1 MTTYDVYS
9 RQGADNRF
17 APRSDVNALTN
28 AQVAQGA
35 EIGTLKE
42 QVRAQL
48 LLSNMLPRPAGPNIP
63 ATLVVGFI
71 GDSWC
76 TARAGGEGGAPEEA
90 TLAAVAARRLGV
102 AAAVSGQGS
111 TGWAHVPTPQ
121 GDTGFFSAPARVDAV
136 LDAHPSL
143 LVVVG
148 SVNDNWAIDQPP
160 VPSDPASGPA
170 AIKNSVVALVTRVR
184 DRAPALP
191 IIVVGP
197 QPTSEYRTYA
207 GSSHK
212 NAAAVRAG
220 VEAAGG
226 AGNGVWFTDWLGV
239 AVSPATRWD
248 PATSPNRH
256 WGRGEVICYDGVNY
270 EVTEASWVP
279 SSNPDAADPYLASF
293 LPSAPVSRRTAV
305 LSGRGAV
312 GKTPSSGTRALWLMA
327 DETHVNVAGAQA
339 FGVELAD
346 RVIEGV
352 SALRDWIIAKGP
364 VVVRPATPTPPPPGP
379 NPPAPPA
386 PARPMG
392 ALADVRD
399 ARWGVKWGALSAT
412 ALQGAL
418 SQLPEGA
425 AVRGSAALP
434 VRMSKDEGAD
444 RFVTSTV
451 SSITPKGGGAAVR
464 INQSTVAQL
473 KAVEDVN
480 GVVATLGEAL
490 DILDAAPART
500 PIIVEC
506 MDTSND
512 IIADYW
518 VYDQKMM
525 QYLLGRY
532 GAQAAKR
539 VIVATNGTLN
549 AARQKAKADAAL
561 KALPRLAY
569 KPSGPWTAE
578 DVGALRAVDMIAC
591 RSNDASKPE
600 VLAAIK
606 NHPEKPGLWWA
617 GMTTAAHVDAARAA
631 SKAAGLAIEG
641 WLMEAREAAP
651 GALST
656 ALPVMP

>member
-9 RQGADNRF
+9 KAGADKRF
-17 APRSDVNALTN
+17 ADKAGVEALTS
-28 AQVAQGA
+28 AQIAQGA
-35 EIGTLKE
+35 QIAAVKE

-48 LLSNMLPRPAGPNIP
+48 LLSNMLPRLAGPNTP

-71 GDSWC
+71 GDSWM
-76 TARAGGEGGAPEEA
+76 TPAAGGPGGAPEEA
-90 TLAAVAARRLGV
+90 TMPQIAAKRLGV
-102 AAAVSGQGS
+102 AAAISGQGS
-111 TGWAHVPTPQ
+111 TGWAHVPSPQ
-121 GDTGFFSAPARVDAV
+121 GSTGFFSAPARVDAV

-148 SVNDNWAIDQPP
+148 SVNDNWTIDQPP
-160 VPSDPASGPA
+160 TPADPASGPE
-170 AIKNSVVALVTRVR
+170 AIKASVVSLVTRVR

-191 IIVVGP
+191 IIIIGP

-212 NAAAVRAG
+212 NAKAVLDG

-226 AGNGVWFTDWLGV
+226 PTNGIWFADWLGV
-239 AVSPATRWD
+239 SKTPATRWD
-248 PATSPNRH
+248 PTTSPNRH
-256 WGRGEVICYDGVNY
+256 WSRGEIICYDGVNY
-270 EVTEASWVP
+270 EVVADAWVP

-305 LSGRGAV
+305 LTGKGAV
-312 GKTPSSGTRALWLMA
+312 GKTPATGTRALWLMS

-346 RVIEGV
+346 RIIEGV
-352 SALRDWIIAKGP
+352 QALRDWILAKGP
-364 VVVRPATPTPPPPGP
+364 VVVRPAPVTPPGP
-379 NPPAPPA
+379 NPQ

-399 ARWGVKWGALSAT
+399 ARWGVKWGALSAS

-418 SQLPEGA
+418 SQLPSPT

-464 INQSTVAQL
+464 INQSTIAQL

-500 PIIVEC
+500 PIVVEC

-518 VYDQKMM
+518 VYDRKMM
-525 QYLLGRY
+525 EYLLARY
-532 GAQAAKR
+532 GAAASKR

-549 AARQKAKADAAL
+549 AAREKAKADAAL
-561 KALPRLAY
+561 KVLPRLAY

-578 DVGALRAVDMIAC
+578 DIGGLKAVDMIAC
-591 RSNDASKPE
+591 RSNDTSKPE

-606 NHPEKPGLWWA
+606 NHPERPGLWWQ
-617 GMTTAAHVDAARAA
+617 GMTTAAHVEAAKAA

-641 WLMEAREAAP
+641 WLMEAKEAAP

-656 ALPVMP
+656 ALPIKP

>member
-1 MTTYDVYS
+1 MATYPVYS
-9 RQGADNRF
+9 KAGVDRRF
-17 APRSDVNALTN
+17 APKASVDALTN

-42 QVRAQL
+42 QIRAQL
-48 LLSNMLPRPAGPNIP
+48 LLPNMLPRPAGPGAPTAI
-63 ATLVVGFI
+63 TVGFI

-76 TARAGGEGGAPEEA
+76 TPGAGAGPGSAPEEA
-90 TLAAVAARRLGV
+90 TMVQIAAKRLGV

-111 TGWAHVPTPQ
+111 TGWARTPTPQ
-121 GDTGFFSAPARVDAV
+121 GSTGFFSAPARVDAV

-160 VPSDPASGPA
+160 TPGDPTSGPA
-170 AIKNSVVALVTRVR
+170 AIKASVQALVTRVR

-191 IIVVGP
+191 IVVVGP

-212 NAAAVRAG
+212 NAKAVRDG
-220 VEAAGG
+220 VNASGG
-226 AGNGVWFTDWLGV
+226 ANNGVHFADWLGV
-239 AVSPATRWD
+239 ATTSATRWD
-248 PATSPNRH
+248 PATSPARH
-256 WGRGEVICYDGVNY
+256 WSRSEVICYEGVNY
-270 EVTEASWVP
+270 EVTATSWVP

-305 LSGRGAV
+305 LTGKGAV
-312 GKTPSSGTRALWLMA
+312 GKTPASGTRALWLMS
-327 DETHVNVAGAQA
+327 DETHVNVGGAQA

-346 RVIEGV
+346 RIIEGAQ
-352 SALRDWIIAKGP
+352 ALREWIIAKGP
-364 VVVRPATPTPPPPGP
+364 VIVRPAPPTPTP
-379 NPPAPPA
+379 
-386 PARPMG
+386 ARPTG

-399 ARWGVKWGALSAT
+399 ARWGVKWGALSAS
-412 ALQGAL
+412 ALRGVL

-425 AVRGSAALP
+425 AVRGSVALP

-464 INQSTVAQL
+464 INQSTIAQL

-480 GVVATLGEAL
+480 GTVATLGEAL
-490 DILDAAPART
+490 SLLDAAPART
-500 PIIVEC
+500 PIVVEC
-506 MDTSND
+506 MDTTND

-525 QYLLGRY
+525 EFLLARY

-539 VIVATNGTLN
+539 IIVATNGTLN
-549 AARQKAKADAAL
+549 AARIKAKEDAAL

-578 DVGALRAVDMIAC
+578 DIGRLKAVDMIAC

-606 NHPEKPGLWWA
+606 NHPERPGLWWQ
-617 GMTTAAHVDAARAA
+617 GMTTAGHVESAKAA

-641 WLMEAREAAP
+641 WLMEALEASP

-656 ALPVMP
+656 ALPIRP

>member
-1 MTTYDVYS
+1 MATYPVYS
-9 RQGADNRF
+9 KAGVDRRF
-17 APRSDVNALTN
+17 APKASVDALTN

-42 QVRAQL
+42 QIRAQL
-48 LLSNMLPRPAGPNIP
+48 LLSNMLPRRGGPGTP
-63 ATLVVGFI
+63 SALVVGFI
-71 GDSWC
+71 GDSWA
-76 TARAGGEGGAPEEA
+76 TSGAGGQGGAPEEA
-90 TLAAVAARRLGV
+90 TMPQIAAKRLGV
-102 AAAVSGQGS
+102 AAAISGQGS
-111 TGWAHVPTPQ
+111 TGWARVPDPNP
-121 GDTGFFSAPARVDAV
+121 TGAAPFSAPGRVDAV

-160 VPSDPASGPA
+160 VPSDPNSGPT
-170 AIKNSVVALVTRVR
+170 AIKKSVKALVDRVR

-212 NAAAVRAG
+212 NAKAVLDG
-220 VEAAGG
+220 VTAAGG
-226 AGNGVWFTDWLGV
+226 AGNGVHFADWLGV
-239 AVSPATRWD
+239 SKTPATRWD
-248 PATSPNRH
+248 PASSPNRR
-256 WGRGEVICYDGVNY
+256 WSRGEVICYEGVNY
-270 EVTEASWVP
+270 EVVADAWVP
-279 SSNPDAADPYLASF
+279 SANPDAADPYLASF

-312 GKTPSSGTRALWLMA
+312 GKTPASGTRALWLMA

-346 RVIEGV
+346 RIIEGV
-352 SALRDWIIAKGP
+352 QALREWIIAKGP
-364 VVVRPATPTPPPPGP
+364 VVVRPASPTPPPPTP
-379 NPPAPPA
+379 

-412 ALQGAL
+412 ALRGAL
-418 SQLPEGA
+418 SQLIEGETL
-425 AVRGSAALP
+425 RGSVALP

-464 INQSTVAQL
+464 INQSTIAQL

-490 DILDAAPART
+490 DILDAAPVRS
-500 PIIVEC
+500 PIVVEC
-506 MDTSND
+506 MDTNND

-518 VYDQKMM
+518 VYDQMM
-525 QYLLGRY
+525 MEFLLARY
-532 GAQAAKR
+532 GAAAAKR

-549 AARQKAKADAAL
+549 AARIKAKEDAAL
-561 KALPRLAY
+561 KVLPRMAC

-578 DVGALRAVDMIAC
+578 DIGKLKAVDMIAC

-606 NHPEKPGLWWA
+606 NHPERPGLWWQ
-617 GMTTAAHVDAARAA
+617 GMTTAGHVESAKAA
-631 SKAAGLAIEG
+631 SRAAGLAIEG
-641 WLMEAREAAP
+641 WLMEALEASP

-656 ALPVMP
+656 ALPIRP

>member
-9 RQGADNRF
+9 KRGADNRF
-17 APRSDVNALTN
+17 APKASVDALTS
-28 AQVAQGA
+28 AQIAQGA

-48 LLSNMLPRPAGPNIP
+48 VLANMLPRLGGPGVP
-63 ATLVVGFI
+63 TALVVGFI
-71 GDSWC
+71 GDSWM
-76 TARAGGEGGAPEEA
+76 TPGAGGEGGAPEEA
-90 TLAAVAARRLGV
+90 TMPQIAAKRLGV
-102 AAAVSGQGS
+102 AAAISGQGS
-111 TGWAHVPTPQ
+111 TGWAHVPTPTPA
-121 GDTGFFSAPARVDAV
+121 GVGFFSSPSRIDAV

-160 VPSDPASGPA
+160 VPSDPASGPR
-170 AIKNSVVALVTRVR
+170 AISQSVKALVDRVR

-212 NAAAVRAG
+212 NVHAVFDG
-220 VEAAGG
+220 VTAAGG
-226 AGNGVWFTDWLGV
+226 LTNGIWFSDWLGV
-239 AVSPATRWD
+239 ATSPATRWD
-248 PATSPNRH
+248 PASSPNRH
-256 WGRGEVICYDGVNY
+256 WGRGEIICYDGVNY
-270 EVTEASWVP
+270 EVVADAWVP
-279 SSNPDAADPYLASF
+279 SANPDAADPYLASF

-312 GKTPSSGTRALWLMA
+312 GKTPASGTRALWLMA
-327 DETHVNVAGAQA
+327 DETHVNVGGAQA

-352 SALRDWIIAKGP
+352 ASLREWIISKGP
-364 VVVRPATPTPPPPGP
+364 VVVRPASPTPPPP
-379 NPPAPPA
+379 NPPAPTPT
-386 PARPMG
+386 RPTG

-464 INQSTVAQL
+464 INQSTIAQL

-525 QYLLGRY
+525 QYLLARY
-532 GAQAAKR
+532 GAAAAKR

-561 KALPRLAY
+561 KVLPRLAY

-578 DVGALRAVDMIAC
+578 DVGALKAVDMIAC
-591 RSNDASKPE
+591 RSNDTSKPE

-617 GMTTAAHVDAARAA
+617 GMTTAAHVDAAKTA
-631 SKAAGLAIEG
+631 SRAAGLAIEG
-641 WLMEAREAAP
+641 WLMEAKEAAP

-656 ALPVMP
+656 ALPVKP

>member
-9 RQGADNRF
+9 KRGADNRF
-17 APRSDVNALTN
+17 APKSDVDALT
-28 AQVAQGA
+28 ALTSTRGA
-35 EIGTLKE
+35 EIGELKE

-48 LLSNMLPRPAGPNIP
+48 LLSNMLPRQGGPGVP
-63 ATLVVGFI
+63 TALVVGFI
-71 GDSWC
+71 GDSWA
-76 TARAGGEGGAPEEA
+76 TPGAGGPEGAPEEA
-90 TLAAVAARRLGV
+90 TMPQIAAKRLGV
-102 AAAVSGQGS
+102 GAAVSGQGS
-111 TGWAHVPTPQ
+111 TGWARTPSPQ
-121 GDTGFFSAPARVDAV
+121 GSTGFFSAPERVDAV

-170 AIKNSVVALVTRVR
+170 AIKDSVISLVTRVR

-212 NAAAVRAG
+212 NAHAVFDG
-220 VEAAGG
+220 VTAAGG
-226 AGNGVWFTDWLGV
+226 LTNGIWFSDWLGV
-239 AVSPATRWD
+239 ATSPATRWD
-248 PATSPNRH
+248 PASSPNRH
-256 WGRGEVICYDGVNY
+256 WGRGEVICHEGVNY
-270 EVTEASWVP
+270 EVTADSWVP

-312 GKTPSSGTRALWLMA
+312 GKTPASGTRALWLMN
-327 DETHVNVAGAQA
+327 DETHVNVGGAQA

-346 RVIEGV
+346 RIIEGV
-352 SALRDWIIAKGP
+352 SALRDWVIAKGP
-364 VVVRPATPTPPPPGP
+364 VVVRPATP
-379 NPPAPPA
+379 
-386 PARPMG
+386 PARPTG

-464 INQSTVAQL
+464 INQSTIAQL

-532 GAQAAKR
+532 GARAAER

-561 KALPRLAY
+561 KVLPRLAY

-578 DVGALRAVDMIAC
+578 DIGNLKAVDMIAC

-606 NHPEKPGLWWA
+606 NHPDKPGLWWA

-631 SKAAGLAIEG
+631 SKAAGLSIEG
-641 WLMEAREAAP
+641 WLMEAKEAAP

-656 ALPVMP
+656 ALPVRP

>member
-1 MTTYDVYS
+1 MATYPVYS
-9 RQGADNRF
+9 KAGVDRRF
-17 APRSDVNALTN
+17 APKASVDALTN

-48 LLSNMLPRPAGPNIP
+48 LLSNMLPRQGGPGTP
-63 ATLVVGFI
+63 SALTVGFI
-71 GDSWC
+71 GDSWA
-76 TARAGGEGGAPEEA
+76 TPGAGGAGGAPEGE
-90 TLAAVAARRLGV
+90 TMVSVAAKRLGV

-111 TGWAHVPTPQ
+111 TGWARTPTPQ

-160 VPSDPASGPA
+160 VPSDPASGPK
-170 AIKNSVVALVTRVR
+170 AISQSVKALVDRVR

-207 GSSHK
+207 GSSHR

-226 AGNGVWFTDWLGV
+226 APNGIWFSDWLGV
-239 AVSPATRWD
+239 ATSSATRWD
-248 PATSPNRH
+248 PASSPNRH
-256 WGRGEVICYDGVNY
+256 WGRGEIICHEGVNY
-270 EVTEASWVP
+270 EVVADAWVP
-279 SSNPDAADPYLASF
+279 NANPGAADPYLASF

-305 LSGRGAV
+305 LTGKGAV
-312 GKTPSSGTRALWLMA
+312 GKPAATGTRALWLMA

-346 RVIEGV
+346 RVIEGAQ
-352 SALRDWIIAKGP
+352 ALREWIIGQGP
-364 VVVRPATPTPPPPGP
+364 VVVRPATPAPPPQ
-379 NPPAPPA
+379 PPA

-399 ARWGVKWGALSAT
+399 ARWGVKWGALSAA
-412 ALQGAL
+412 ALRGAL
-418 SQLPEGA
+418 SQLIEGEIL
-425 AVRGSAALP
+425 RGSVALP

-464 INQSTVAQL
+464 INASTIAQL

-500 PIIVEC
+500 PIVVEC
-506 MDTSND
+506 MDTTND
-512 IIADYW
+512 TIADYW

-525 QYLLGRY
+525 EFLLARY
-532 GAQAAKR
+532 GAAASKR
-539 VIVATNGTLN
+539 IIVATNGTLN
-549 AARQKAKADAAL
+549 AARIKAKEDAAL
-561 KALPRLAY
+561 KVLPRLAY

-578 DVGALRAVDMIAC
+578 DIGRLKAVDMIAC

-606 NHPEKPGLWWA
+606 NHPERPGLWWA
-617 GMTTAAHVDAARAA
+617 GMTTAGHVESAKAA

-641 WLMEAREAAP
+641 WLMEALEASP

-656 ALPVMP
+656 ALPIRP

>member
-1 MTTYDVYS
+1 MATYPVYS
-9 RQGADNRF
+9 KAGVDRRF
-17 APRSDVNALTN
+17 APKASVDALTSLTST
-28 AQVAQGA
+28 QGA
-35 EIGTLKE
+35 EIAAVKE
-42 QVRAQL
+42 QIRAQL
-48 LLSNMLPRPAGPNIP
+48 LLSNMLPRQGGPGTPASI
-63 ATLVVGFI
+63 VVGFI

-76 TARAGGEGGAPEEA
+76 TAGAGGQEGAPEEA
-90 TLAAVAARRLGV
+90 TMPQIAAKRLGV
-102 AAAVSGQGS
+102 AAAISGQGS
-111 TGWAHVPTPQ
+111 TGWARTPTPQ
-121 GDTGFFSAPARVDAV
+121 GSTGFFSAPSRIDAV

-160 VPSDPASGPA
+160 TPADPASGPA
-170 AIKNSVVALVTRVR
+170 AIKASVQALVTRVR

-191 IIVVGP
+191 IVIVGP

-212 NAAAVRAG
+212 NAKAVRDG
-220 VEAAGG
+220 VSASGG
-226 AGNGVWFTDWLGV
+226 ADNGVWFTDWLGV
-239 AVSPATRWD
+239 ATTSATRWD
-248 PATSPNRH
+248 PATSPARH
-256 WGRGEVICYDGVNY
+256 WSRSEVICFDGVNY
-270 EVTEASWVP
+270 EVTADAWVP
-279 SSNPDAADPYLASF
+279 SSNPNAADPYLASF

-305 LSGRGAV
+305 LTGKGAV
-312 GKTPSSGTRALWLMA
+312 GKPAATGTRALWLMA

-346 RVIEGV
+346 RIIEGTL
-352 SALRDWIIAKGP
+352 SLRDWIIAKGP
-364 VVVRPATPTPPPPGP
+364 VVVRPASPTPPPPP
-379 NPPAPPA
+379 PPAPT

-399 ARWGVKWGALSAT
+399 ARWGVKWGALSVT
-412 ALQGAL
+412 ALRGAL
-418 SQLPEGA
+418 SRLVEGETL
-425 AVRGSAALP
+425 RGSVALP

-464 INQSTVAQL
+464 INQSTIAQL

-490 DILDAAPART
+490 SLLDAAPART
-500 PIIVEC
+500 PIVVEC
-506 MDTSND
+506 MDTNND

-525 QYLLGRY
+525 EFLLARY

-539 VIVATNGTLN
+539 IIVATNGTLN
-549 AARQKAKADAAL
+549 AARIKAKADAAL
-561 KALPRLAY
+561 RVLPRMAC

-578 DVGALRAVDMIAC
+578 DIGKLKAVDMIAC

-606 NHPEKPGLWWA
+606 NHPERPGLWWQ
-617 GMTTAAHVDAARAA
+617 GMTTAGHVETAKAA
-631 SKAAGLAIEG
+631 SRTAGLAIEG
-641 WLMEAREAAP
+641 WLMEALEASP

-656 ALPVMP
+656 ALPIRP

>member
-1 MTTYDVYS
+1 MATYPVYS
-9 RQGADNRF
+9 KAGVDRRF
-17 APRSDVNALTN
+17 APKASVDALTN

-35 EIGTLKE
+35 EIGALKE

-48 LLSNMLPRPAGPNIP
+48 LLSNMLPRLGGPNTP
-63 ATLVVGFI
+63 TTLVVGFI

-76 TARAGGEGGAPEEA
+76 TAGAGGPGGASEGETMPQI
-90 TLAAVAARRLGV
+90 AAKRLGV
-102 AAAVSGQGS
+102 AAAISGQGS
-111 TGWAHVPTPQ
+111 TGWARVPDPNP
-121 GDTGFFSAPARVDAV
+121 TGAAPFSAPDRVDKV

-160 VPSDPASGPA
+160 TPADPTSGPR
-170 AIKNSVVALVTRVR
+170 AITDSVKALVTRVR

-212 NAAAVRAG
+212 NAKAVRDG

-226 AGNGVWFTDWLGV
+226 PTNGIWFSDWLGV
-239 AVSPATRWD
+239 ATTSATRWD
-248 PATSPNRH
+248 PATSPARH
-256 WGRGEVICYDGVNY
+256 WSRGEVICYDGVNY
-270 EVTEASWVP
+270 EVAASSWVP
-279 SSNPDAADPYLASF
+279 QSNPDAADPYLASF

-305 LSGRGAV
+305 LTGRGAV
-312 GKTPSSGTRALWLMA
+312 GKTPASGTRALWLMA
-327 DETHVNVAGAQA
+327 DETHVNVGGAQA

-346 RVIEGV
+346 RIIEGV

-364 VVVRPATPTPPPPGP
+364 VVVRPASPTPPPPQ
-379 NPPAPPA
+379 PPTPV
-386 PARPMG
+386 RPMG

-399 ARWGVKWGALSAT
+399 ARWGVKWGALSAS
-412 ALQGAL
+412 ALRGAL
-418 SQLPEGA
+418 SQLIEGETL
-425 AVRGSAALP
+425 RGSVALP

-464 INQSTVAQL
+464 INQSTIAQL

-490 DILDAAPART
+490 SLLDAAPART
-500 PIIVEC
+500 PIVVEC
-506 MDTSND
+506 MDTTND

-525 QYLLGRY
+525 EFLLARY
-532 GAQAAKR
+532 GAAASR
-539 VIVATNGTLN
+539 RIIVATNGTLN
-549 AARQKAKADAAL
+549 AAREKAKEDSAL
-561 KALPRLAY
+561 KVLPRLAY

-578 DVGALRAVDMIAC
+578 DIGRLKAVDMIAC

-606 NHPEKPGLWWA
+606 NHPERPGLWWQ
-617 GMTTAAHVDAARAA
+617 GMTTAGHVESAKAA

-641 WLMEAREAAP
+641 WLMEALEASP

-656 ALPVMP
+656 ALPIRP

>member
-1 MTTYDVYS
+1 MTTYDMYS
-9 RQGADNRF
+9 KRGADNRF
-17 APRSDVNALTN
+17 APKADVGALTS
-28 AQVAQGA
+28 AQIAQGA
-35 EIGTLKE
+35 EIGALKE

-48 LLSNMLPRPAGPNIP
+48 VLANMLPRLGGPNTP
-63 ATLVVGFI
+63 STVVVGFI

-76 TARAGGEGGAPEEA
+76 TAGAGGPGGTPEEA
-90 TLAAVAARRLGV
+90 TMPQIAAKRLGV

-111 TGWAHVPTPQ
+111 TGWARTPSPAN
-121 GDTGFFSAPARVDAV
+121 GTGFFSAPARVDAV

-160 VPSDPASGPA
+160 VPSDPASGPR
-170 AIKNSVVALVTRVR
+170 AISQSVKALVERVR
-184 DRAPALP
+184 NRAPALP

-212 NAAAVRAG
+212 NAKAVLDG
-220 VEAAGG
+220 VSASGG
-226 AGNGVWFTDWLGV
+226 ADNGVWFSDWLGV

-248 PATSPNRH
+248 PTTGPNRH
-256 WGRGEVICYDGVNY
+256 WGRGEVICYEGVNY

-279 SSNPDAADPYLASF
+279 SVNPDAADPYLASF

-312 GKTPSSGTRALWLMA
+312 GKTPASGTRALWLMG

-346 RVIEGV
+346 RIIEGV
-352 SALRDWIIAKGP
+352 VALREWIIAKGP
-364 VVVRPATPTPPPPGP
+364 VVVRPA
-379 NPPAPPA
+379 PAPPP

-392 ALADVRD
+392 AMADVRD
-399 ARWGVKWGALSAT
+399 ARWGVKWGALSAI

-418 SQLPEGA
+418 SQLPEGGGA
-425 AVRGSAALP
+425 ALRGSAALP

-464 INQSTVAQL
+464 INQSTVPQL

-518 VYDQKMM
+518 VYDRRMM
-525 QYLLGRY
+525 EFLLARY
-532 GAQAAKR
+532 GANAAKQ

-549 AARQKAKADAAL
+549 AAREKAKADAAL
-561 KALPRLAY
+561 RVLPRLAY

-578 DVGALRAVDMIAC
+578 DISALKAVDMIAC
-591 RSNDASKPE
+591 RSNDTSKPE
-600 VLAAIK
+600 VLAAIR
-606 NHPEKPGLWWA
+606 NHPEGPGLWWA
-617 GMTTAAHVDAARAA
+617 GMTTAAHVEAAKAA
-631 SKAAGLAIEG
+631 SKAAGLVIEG
-641 WLMEAREAAP
+641 WIMEAKEAAP

-656 ALPVMP
+656 ALPVRP

>member
-9 RQGADNRF
+9 KRGADNRF
-17 APRSDVNALTN
+17 APKSDVGALTN

-42 QVRAQL
+42 QIRAQL
-48 LLSNMLPRPAGPNIP
+48 LLSNMLPRLAGPGTP
-63 ATLVVGFI
+63 SALVVGFI
-71 GDSWC
+71 GDSWA
-76 TARAGGEGGAPEEA
+76 TPGAGGPGGASEEA
-90 TLAAVAARRLGV
+90 TMVQIAAKRLGV

-111 TGWAHVPTPQ
+111 TGWARTPSPQ
-121 GDTGFFSAPARVDAV
+121 GSTGFFSAPERVDAV

-160 VPSDPASGPA
+160 VPSDPASGPR
-170 AIKNSVVALVTRVR
+170 AISQSVKALVTRVR

-212 NAAAVRAG
+212 NVHAVKDG
-220 VEAAGG
+220 VDLAGG
-226 AGNGVWFTDWLGV
+226 PANGVWFSDWLGV
-239 AVSPATRWD
+239 ATSPATRWD
-248 PATSPNRH
+248 PASSPNRH

-270 EVTEASWVP
+270 EVTEAWTP

-312 GKTPSSGTRALWLMA
+312 GKPSASGTRALWLMA
-327 DETHVNVAGAQA
+327 DETHVNVGGAQA

-346 RVIEGV
+346 RIIEGAQ
-352 SALRDWIIAKGP
+352 ALREWVISKGP
-364 VVVRPATPTPPPPGP
+364 VVVRPATPPAPPPGP
-379 NPPAPPA
+379 NPQ
-386 PARPMG
+386 PARPTG

-425 AVRGSAALP
+425 ALRGSAALP

-464 INQSTVAQL
+464 INQSTIAQL

-525 QYLLGRY
+525 QYLLARY
-532 GAQAAKR
+532 GAAASKR

-561 KALPRLAY
+561 KVLPRLAY

-578 DVGALRAVDMIAC
+578 DVGALKAVDMIAC
-591 RSNDASKPE
+591 RSNDTSKPE

-606 NHPEKPGLWWA
+606 NHPEGPGLWWA
-617 GMTTAAHVDAARAA
+617 GMTTAAHVEAAKAA

-641 WLMEAREAAP
+641 WLMEAKEAAP

-656 ALPVMP
+656 ALPVRP

>member
-1 MTTYDVYS
+1 MATYPVYS
-9 RQGADNRF
+9 KAGVDRRF
-17 APRSDVNALTN
+17 ADRAALNALT
-28 AQVAQGA
+28 ALTGTQGA
-35 EIGTLKE
+35 EIAAVKE
-42 QVRAQL
+42 QIRAQAV
-48 LLSNMLPRPAGPNIP
+48 LSNMLPRQGGPGVP
-63 ATLVVGFI
+63 TALVVGFI

-76 TARAGGEGGAPEEA
+76 TARAGGQGGAPEEA
-90 TLAAVAARRLGV
+90 TMVSVAAKRLGV

-111 TGWAHVPTPQ
+111 TGWARTPSPQ
-121 GDTGFFSAPARVDAV
+121 GTTGFFSAPARVDAV

-148 SVNDNWAIDQPP
+148 SVNDNWTIDQPP
-160 VPSDPASGPA
+160 VPSDPASGPR
-170 AIKNSVVALVTRVR
+170 AISQSVKALVNRVR

-212 NAAAVRAG
+212 NAKAVRDG
-220 VEAAGG
+220 VNASGG
-226 AGNGVWFTDWLGV
+226 ANNGVWFSDWLGV
-239 AVSPATRWD
+239 ATTSATRWD
-248 PATSPNRH
+248 PATGPARH
-256 WGRGEVICYDGVNY
+256 WSRSEFICYEGVNY
-270 EVTEASWVP
+270 EVTADVWVP
-279 SSNPDAADPYLASF
+279 NANPDAADPYLASF

-305 LSGRGAV
+305 LTGRGAV
-312 GKTPSSGTRALWLMA
+312 GKPSATGTRALWLMA
-327 DETHVNVAGAQA
+327 DETHVNVGGAQA

-346 RVIEGV
+346 RIIEGV
-352 SALRDWIIAKGP
+352 QALREWIIAKGP
-364 VVVRPATPTPPPPGP
+364 VVVRPASPTPPPPP
-379 NPPAPPA
+379 PPAPT

-399 ARWGVKWGALSAT
+399 ARWGVKWGALSAS
-412 ALQGAL
+412 ALRGAL
-418 SQLPEGA
+418 SQLIEGETL
-425 AVRGSAALP
+425 RGSVALP

-464 INQSTVAQL
+464 INQSTIAQL

-490 DILDAAPART
+490 SLLDAAPART
-500 PIIVEC
+500 PIVVEC

-525 QYLLGRY
+525 EFLLARY

-539 VIVATNGTLN
+539 IIVATNGTLN
-549 AARQKAKADAAL
+549 AARIKAKEDAAL
-561 KALPRLAY
+561 KVLPRLAY

-578 DVGALRAVDMIAC
+578 DIGKLKAVDMIAC

-606 NHPEKPGLWWA
+606 NHPEKPGLWWQ
-617 GMTTAAHVDAARAA
+617 GMTTAGHVETAKTA

-641 WLMEAREAAP
+641 WLMEALEASP

-656 ALPVMP
+656 ELPIEP

>member
-1 MTTYDVYS
+1 MATYPVYS
-9 RQGADNRF
+9 KAGVDRRF
-17 APRSDVNALTN
+17 APKASVDALTN

-35 EIGTLKE
+35 EIGALKE

-48 LLSNMLPRPAGPNIP
+48 LLSNMLPRLGGPNTP
-63 ATLVVGFI
+63 TALTVGFI
-71 GDSWC
+71 GDSWA
-76 TARAGGEGGAPEEA
+76 TPGAGGAGGAPEEA
-90 TLAAVAARRLGV
+90 TMVSVAAKRLGV
-102 AAAVSGQGS
+102 GAAISGQGS
-111 TGWAHVPTPQ
+111 TGWARTPTPQ
-121 GDTGFFSAPARVDAV
+121 GDTGFFSAPSRIDAV

-160 VPSDPASGPA
+160 TPADPASGPK
-170 AIKNSVVALVTRVR
+170 AISQSVVSLVTRVR

-212 NAAAVRAG
+212 NAAAVKAG

-226 AGNGVWFTDWLGV
+226 QNNGIWFSDWLGV
-239 AVSPATRWD
+239 ATTSATKWD
-248 PATSPNRH
+248 PATGPARH
-256 WGRGEVICYDGVNY
+256 WSRSEVICYEGVNY
-270 EVTEASWVP
+270 EVVADAWVP
-279 SSNPDAADPYLASF
+279 NANPDAADPYLASF

-312 GKTPSSGTRALWLMA
+312 GKTPASGTRALWLMS
-327 DETHVNVAGAQA
+327 DETHVNVGGAQA

-346 RVIEGV
+346 RIIEGV
-352 SALRDWIIAKGP
+352 QALREWIIAKGP
-364 VVVRPATPTPPPPGP
+364 VVVRPASPTPPPP
-379 NPPAPPA
+379 PPTP

-399 ARWGVKWGALSAT
+399 ARWGVKWGALSAS
-412 ALQGAL
+412 ALRGAL
-418 SQLPEGA
+418 SQLIEGE
-425 AVRGSAALP
+425 VLRGSVALP

-490 DILDAAPART
+490 SLLDAAPART
-500 PIIVEC
+500 PIVVEC
-506 MDTSND
+506 MDTTND

-525 QYLLGRY
+525 EFLLARY

-539 VIVATNGTLN
+539 IIVATNGTLN
-549 AARQKAKADAAL
+549 AARIKAKEDAAL
-561 KALPRLAY
+561 KVLPRLAY

-578 DVGALRAVDMIAC
+578 DIGRLKAVDMIAC
-591 RSNDASKPE
+591 RSNDTSKPE

-606 NHPEKPGLWWA
+606 NHPERPGLWWQ
-617 GMTTAAHVDAARAA
+617 GMTTAGHVETAKAA
-631 SKAAGLAIEG
+631 SKAAGLVIEG
-641 WLMEAREAAP
+641 WLMEALEASP

-656 ALPVMP
+656 ALPIKP

>member
-1 MTTYDVYS
+1 MATYPVYS
-9 RQGADNRF
+9 KAGVDRRF
-17 APRSDVNALTN
+17 APKASVDALTN

-42 QVRAQL
+42 QIRARL
-48 LLSNMLPRPAGPNIP
+48 VLSNMLPRPAGPNTP
-63 ATLVVGFI
+63 STVVVGFI
-71 GDSWC
+71 GDSWA
-76 TARAGGEGGAPEEA
+76 TPGPPAPGGASEGE
-90 TLAAVAARRLGV
+90 TMVSVAAKRLGV
-102 AAAVSGQGS
+102 GAAVSGQGS
-111 TGWAHVPTPQ
+111 TGWARTPSPAN
-121 GDTGFFSAPARVDAV
+121 GTGFFSSPSRIDAV

-160 VPSDPASGPA
+160 APGDPESGPRT
-170 AIKNSVVALVTRVR
+170 IRDSVKALVDRVR

-212 NAAAVRAG
+212 NAAAVKAG
-220 VEAAGG
+220 VEASGG
-226 AGNGVWFTDWLGV
+226 QNNGVWFTDWLGV
-239 AVSPATRWD
+239 ATSSATRWD
-248 PATSPNRH
+248 PATSPARH
-256 WGRGEVICYDGVNY
+256 WSRSEVICHEGVNY
-270 EVTEASWVP
+270 EVVATSWVP
-279 SSNPDAADPYLASF
+279 NANPDAADPYLASF

-305 LSGRGAV
+305 LTGKGAV
-312 GKTPSSGTRALWLMA
+312 GKPSATGTRALWLMA

-346 RVIEGV
+346 RIIEGTQ
-352 SALRDWIIAKGP
+352 ALRDWIISKGP
-364 VVVRPATPTPPPPGP
+364 VVVRPASPTPPPP
-379 NPPAPPA
+379 PPPTP

-399 ARWGVKWGALSAT
+399 ARWGVKWGALSAS
-412 ALQGAL
+412 ALRGAL
-418 SQLPEGA
+418 SQLIEGETL
-425 AVRGSAALP
+425 RGSVALP

-464 INQSTVAQL
+464 INQSTIAQL

-480 GVVATLGEAL
+480 GTVATLGEAL

-500 PIIVEC
+500 PIVVEC

-518 VYDQKMM
+518 VYDRKMM
-525 QYLLGRY
+525 EFLLARY
-532 GAQAAKR
+532 GAAASKR

-549 AARQKAKADAAL
+549 AARVKAKEDAAL
-561 KALPRLAY
+561 KVLPRLAY

-578 DVGALRAVDMIAC
+578 DIGKLKAVDMIAC

-600 VLAAIK
+600 VLAAIR
-606 NHPEKPGLWWA
+606 NHPERPGLWWQ
-617 GMTTAAHVDAARAA
+617 GMTTAGHVETAKAA
-631 SKAAGLAIEG
+631 SKTAGLAIEG
-641 WLMEAREAAP
+641 WLMEALEASP

-656 ALPVMP
+656 ELPIRP

>member
-9 RQGADNRF
+9 KRGADNRF
-17 APRSDVNALTN
+17 APKASVDALTG
-28 AQVAQGA
+28 AQIAQGA

-48 LLSNMLPRPAGPNIP
+48 VLANMLPRLGGPNTP
-63 ATLVVGFI
+63 TALVVGFI
-71 GDSWC
+71 GDSWM
-76 TARAGGEGGAPEEA
+76 TPGAGGQGGAPEEA
-90 TLAAVAARRLGV
+90 TMPQIAAKRLGV

-111 TGWAHVPTPQ
+111 TGWARTPDPAN
-121 GDTGFFSAPARVDAV
+121 GTGFFSAPARVDAV

-160 VPSDPASGPA
+160 TPADPASGPR
-170 AIKNSVVALVTRVR
+170 AISQSVKALVDRVR

-212 NAAAVRAG
+212 NAHAVKDG
-220 VEAAGG
+220 VGLAGG
-226 AGNGVWFTDWLGV
+226 ADNGIHFVDWLGV
-239 AVSPATRWD
+239 ATSPATRWD
-248 PATSPNRH
+248 PASSPNRH
-256 WGRGEVICYDGVNY
+256 WGRGEVICHEGVNY
-270 EVTEASWVP
+270 EVTADSWVP
-279 SSNPDAADPYLASF
+279 SANPDAADPYLASF

-312 GKTPSSGTRALWLMA
+312 GKTPASGTRALWLMS
-327 DETHVNVAGAQA
+327 DETHVNVGGAQA

-364 VVVRPATPTPPPPGP
+364 VVVRPAPAPGP
-379 NPPAPPA
+379 Q

-392 ALADVRD
+392 AMADVRD

-418 SQLPEGA
+418 SQLPEGGGA
-425 AVRGSAALP
+425 ALRGSAALP

-464 INQSTVAQL
+464 INQSTIAQL

-532 GAQAAKR
+532 GAAAPKR

-561 KALPRLAY
+561 KVLPRLAY

-578 DVGALRAVDMIAC
+578 DISALKAVDMIAC
-591 RSNDASKPE
+591 RSNDTSKPE
-600 VLAAIK
+600 VLAAIR
-606 NHPEKPGLWWA
+606 NHPDKPGLWWA

-631 SKAAGLAIEG
+631 SSAAGLAIEG

-656 ALPVMP
+656 ALPVRP

>member
-9 RQGADNRF
+9 KRGADNRF
-17 APRSDVNALTN
+17 APKADVGALTS
-28 AQVAQGA
+28 AQIAQGA
-35 EIGTLKE
+35 EIGELKE

-48 LLSNMLPRPAGPNIP
+48 VLANMLPRQGGPGVP
-63 ATLVVGFI
+63 TALVVGFI
-71 GDSWC
+71 GDSWM
-76 TARAGGEGGAPEEA
+76 TPGAGGPEGAPEEA
-90 TLAAVAARRLGV
+90 TLVAVAARRLGV
-102 AAAVSGQGS
+102 GAAISGQGS

-160 VPSDPASGPA
+160 VPSDPASGPK
-170 AIKNSVVALVTRVR
+170 AIRDSVVSLVTRVR

-212 NAAAVRAG
+212 NVHAVKDG
-220 VEAAGG
+220 VGLAGG
-226 AGNGVWFTDWLGV
+226 ADNGVYFVDWLGV

-256 WGRGEVICYDGVNY
+256 WGRGEVICFDGVNY
-270 EVTEASWVP
+270 EVVEASWVP

-312 GKTPSSGTRALWLMA
+312 GKTPASGTRALWLMN

-346 RVIEGV
+346 RIIEGV
-352 SALRDWIIAKGP
+352 SALRDWIISKGP
-364 VVVRPATPTPPPPGP
+364 SIIRPASPAP
-379 NPPAPPA
+379 NPPA

-392 ALADVRD
+392 AMADVRD

-418 SQLPEGA
+418 SQLPEGGGA
-425 AVRGSAALP
+425 ALRGSAALP

-464 INQSTVAQL
+464 INQSTIAQL

-480 GVVATLGEAL
+480 GTVATLGEAL
-490 DILDAAPART
+490 SLLDAAPART

-518 VYDQKMM
+518 VYDRKMM
-525 QYLLGRY
+525 EYLLARY
-532 GAQAAKR
+532 GADAPKR
-539 VIVATNGTLN
+539 IIVATNGTLN

-561 KALPRLAY
+561 KVLPRLAY

-578 DVGALRAVDMIAC
+578 DVGALKAVDMIAC
-591 RSNDASKPE
+591 RSNDTSKPE

-641 WLMEAREAAP
+641 WIMEAKEAAP

-656 ALPVMP
+656 ALPVKP

>member
-1 MTTYDVYS
+1 MATYPVYS
-9 RQGADNRF
+9 KAGVDRRF
-17 APRSDVNALTN
+17 APRASVDALTN

-48 LLSNMLPRPAGPNIP
+48 VLSNMLPRLGGPNTP
-63 ATLVVGFI
+63 STVVVGFI

-76 TARAGGEGGAPEEA
+76 TAGAGGQGGAPEEA
-90 TLAAVAARRLGV
+90 TMPQIAAKRLGV
-102 AAAVSGQGS
+102 GAAVSGQGS
-111 TGWAHVPTPQ
+111 TGWARTPTPQ

-160 VPSDPASGPA
+160 TPGDPASGPA
-170 AIKNSVVALVTRVR
+170 AISQSVKALVDRVR
-184 DRAPALP
+184 GRAPALP
-191 IIVVGP
+191 IVIVGP

-212 NAAAVRAG
+212 NAAAVKAG

-226 AGNGVWFTDWLGV
+226 QNNGVWFTDWLGV
-239 AVSPATRWD
+239 ASASATRWD
-248 PATSPNRH
+248 PATSPARH
-256 WGRGEVICYDGVNY
+256 WSRSEVICFDGVNY
-270 EVTEASWVP
+270 EVVADAWVP

-305 LSGRGAV
+305 LTGKGAV
-312 GKTPSSGTRALWLMA
+312 GKTPATGTRALWLMS
-327 DETHVNVAGAQA
+327 DETHVNVGGAQA

-346 RVIEGV
+346 RIIEGTQ
-352 SALRDWIIAKGP
+352 ALRDWIISKGP
-364 VVVRPATPTPPPPGP
+364 VVVRPASPTPPPP
-379 NPPAPPA
+379 PPPTP

-399 ARWGVKWGALSAT
+399 ARWGVKWGALSAS
-412 ALQGAL
+412 ALRGAL
-418 SQLPEGA
+418 SQLIEGETL
-425 AVRGSAALP
+425 RGSVALP

-464 INQSTVAQL
+464 INQSTIAQL

-500 PIIVEC
+500 PIVVEC
-506 MDTSND
+506 MDTTND

-518 VYDQKMM
+518 VYDRKMM
-525 QYLLGRY
+525 EFLLARY
-532 GAQAAKR
+532 GAAASKR
-539 VIVATNGTLN
+539 IIVATNGTLN
-549 AARQKAKADAAL
+549 AARVKAKEDAAL
-561 KALPRLAY
+561 KVLPRLAY

-578 DVGALRAVDMIAC
+578 DIGKLKAVDMIAC

-606 NHPEKPGLWWA
+606 NHPERPGLWWQ
-617 GMTTAAHVDAARAA
+617 GMTTAGHVETAKAA

-641 WLMEAREAAP
+641 WLMEALEASP

-656 ALPVMP
+656 ELPIRP

>member
-9 RQGADNRF
+9 RQGADKRF
-17 APRSDVNALTN
+17 APRSDVSALTS
-28 AQVAQGA
+28 AQIAQGA
-35 EIGTLKE
+35 EIAAVKE

-48 LLSNMLPRPAGPNIP
+48 VLSNMLPRLAGPNTP
-63 ATLVVGFI
+63 RALVVGFI

-76 TARAGGEGGAPEEA
+76 TARAGGPEGAPEEA
-90 TLAAVAARRLGV
+90 TLVAVAARRLGV
-102 AAAVSGQGS
+102 GAAVSGQGS

-121 GDTGFFSAPARVDAV
+121 GSTGFFSAPERVDAV

-160 VPSDPASGPA
+160 TPADPASGPR
-170 AIKNSVVALVTRVR
+170 AISQSVKALVDRVR

-212 NAAAVRAG
+212 NVHAVKDG
-220 VEAAGG
+220 VDLAGG
-226 AGNGVWFTDWLGV
+226 PANGVWFSDWLGV
-239 AVSPATRWD
+239 ATSPATRWD
-248 PATSPNRH
+248 PASSPNRH

-270 EVTEASWVP
+270 EVTEAWVP

-312 GKTPSSGTRALWLMA
+312 GKTPASGTRALWLMN
-327 DETHVNVAGAQA
+327 DETHVNVGGAQA

-352 SALRDWIIAKGP
+352 QALREWIIGQGP
-364 VVVRPATPTPPPPGP
+364 VVVRPASPTPPQ
-379 NPPAPPA
+379 
-386 PARPMG
+386 PARPTG

-464 INQSTVAQL
+464 INASTIAQL

-480 GVVATLGEAL
+480 GTVATLGEAL
-490 DILDAAPART
+490 SLLDAAPART

-525 QYLLGRY
+525 QYLLARY
-532 GAQAAKR
+532 GAAASKR
-539 VIVATNGTLN
+539 IIVATNGTLN

-561 KALPRLAY
+561 RVLPRLAY

-578 DVGALRAVDMIAC
+578 DVGALKAVDMIAC
-591 RSNDASKPE
+591 RSNDTSKPE

-617 GMTTAAHVDAARAA
+617 GMTTAAHVDAAKAA

-641 WLMEAREAAP
+641 WIMEAKEAAP

-656 ALPVMP
+656 ALPVRP

>member
-9 RQGADNRF
+9 RQGADKRF
-17 APRSDVNALTN
+17 APKSDVGALTS
-28 AQVAQGA
+28 AQIAQGA

-48 LLSNMLPRPAGPNIP
+48 LLSNMLPRQGGPGAP
-63 ATLVVGFI
+63 TALVVGFI
-71 GDSWC
+71 GDSWM
-76 TARAGGEGGAPEEA
+76 TPGAGGRGGAPEEA
-90 TLAAVAARRLGV
+90 TMVQIAAKRLGV
-102 AAAVSGQGS
+102 GAAVSGQGS
-111 TGWAHVPTPQ
+111 TGWARTPSPQ
-121 GDTGFFSAPARVDAV
+121 GGTGFFSAPERVDAV

-148 SVNDNWAIDQPP
+148 SVNDDWAIDQPP
-160 VPSDPASGPA
+160 VPSDPASGPR
-170 AIKNSVVALVTRVR
+170 AITDSVKALVDRVR

-226 AGNGVWFTDWLGV
+226 AANGVHFTDWLGV
-239 AVSPATRWD
+239 ATSPATRWD
-248 PATSPNRH
+248 PASSPNRH
-256 WGRGEVICYDGVNY
+256 WGRGEIICHEGVNY
-270 EVTEASWVP
+270 EVTADSWVP

-312 GKTPSSGTRALWLMA
+312 GKTPASGTRALWLMA

-346 RVIEGV
+346 RIIEGV
-352 SALRDWIIAKGP
+352 QALREWILAKGP
-364 VVVRPATPTPPPPGP
+364 VVVRPATPPPPGP
-379 NPPAPPA
+379 NPPA

-425 AVRGSAALP
+425 AVRGSVALP

-464 INQSTVAQL
+464 INQSTIAQL

-490 DILDAAPART
+490 DILDAAPPRS

-525 QYLLGRY
+525 QYLLARY
-532 GAQAAKR
+532 GARAAKR
-539 VIVATNGTLN
+539 IIVATNGTLN

-561 KALPRLAY
+561 KVLPRLAY

-578 DVGALRAVDMIAC
+578 DVGALKAVDMIAC
-591 RSNDASKPE
+591 RSNDTSKPE

-606 NHPEKPGLWWA
+606 NHPERPGLWWA

-641 WLMEAREAAP
+641 WLMEAKEAAP

-656 ALPVMP
+656 ALPVKP

>member
-9 RQGADNRF
+9 KKGADNRF
-17 APRSDVNALTN
+17 APKADVGALTN

-48 LLSNMLPRPAGPNIP
+48 LLSNMLPRQGGPGVP
-63 ATLVVGFI
+63 TTLVVGFI
-71 GDSWC
+71 GDSWM
-76 TARAGGEGGAPEEA
+76 TPGAGGQGGAPEEA
-90 TLAAVAARRLGV
+90 TMVSVAAKRLGV
-102 AAAVSGQGS
+102 GAAVSGQGS
-111 TGWAHVPTPQ
+111 TGWAHVPSPQ
-121 GDTGFFSAPARVDAV
+121 GDTGFFSAPERVDAV

-160 VPSDPASGPA
+160 TPADPASGPR
-170 AIKNSVVALVTRVR
+170 AISQSVKALVDRVR

-207 GSSHK
+207 GSGHK
-212 NAAAVRAG
+212 SAAAVKAG

-226 AGNGVWFTDWLGV
+226 LTNGIWFSDWLGV
-239 AVSPATRWD
+239 ATSPATRWD
-248 PATSPNRH
+248 PASSPNRH
-256 WGRGEVICYDGVNY
+256 WSQGEVICYDGVNY
-270 EVTEASWVP
+270 EVVADAWVP
-279 SSNPDAADPYLASF
+279 SANPDAADPYLASF

-312 GKTPSSGTRALWLMA
+312 GKTPASGTRALWLMN
-327 DETHVNVAGAQA
+327 DETHVNVGGAQA

-346 RVIEGV
+346 RIIEGV
-352 SALRDWIIAKGP
+352 LSLREWIIAKGP
-364 VVVRPATPTPPPPGP
+364 VVVRPAAPPPPPGP
-379 NPPAPPA
+379 NP
-386 PARPMG
+386 RPTG
-392 ALADVRD
+392 AMADVRD
-399 ARWGVKWGALSAT
+399 ARWGVKWGELSAT

-464 INQSTVAQL
+464 INQSTIAQL

-525 QYLLGRY
+525 QYLLARY
-532 GAQAAKR
+532 GAAAPKR

-561 KALPRLAY
+561 KVLPRLAY

-578 DVGALRAVDMIAC
+578 DVGALKAVDMIAC
-591 RSNDASKPE
+591 RSNDTSKPE

-617 GMTTAAHVDAARAA
+617 GMTTAAHVDAAKTA

-656 ALPVMP
+656 ALPVRP

>member
-9 RQGADNRF
+9 KRGADNRF
-17 APRSDVNALTN
+17 APKASVDSLTN

-35 EIGTLKE
+35 EIGALKE
-42 QVRAQL
+42 QVRAQAVL
-48 LLSNMLPRPAGPNIP
+48 ANMLPRLGGPSTP
-63 ATLVVGFI
+63 STVVVGFI
-71 GDSWC
+71 GDSWS
-76 TARAGGEGGAPEEA
+76 TPGAGGQGGAPEEA
-90 TLAAVAARRLGV
+90 TMPQIAAKRLGV

-111 TGWAHVPTPQ
+111 TGWARTPTPQ

-170 AIKNSVVALVTRVR
+170 AISQSVKALVDRVR
-184 DRAPALP
+184 TRAPALP

-226 AGNGVWFTDWLGV
+226 PANGIHFVDWLGV

-248 PATSPNRH
+248 PTAGPNRH
-256 WGRGEVICYDGVNY
+256 WGRGEIICYDGVNY
-270 EVTEASWVP
+270 EVTADSWVP
-279 SSNPDAADPYLASF
+279 SVNPDAADPYLASF

-305 LSGRGAV
+305 LTGRGAV
-312 GKTPSSGTRALWLMA
+312 GKTPSSGTRALWLMG

-352 SALRDWIIAKGP
+352 QALREWIISKGP
-364 VVVRPATPTPPPPGP
+364 VVVRPASPPPTP
-379 NPPAPPA
+379 

-392 ALADVRD
+392 AMADVRD

-418 SQLPEGA
+418 SQLPEGGG
-425 AVRGSAALP
+425 AVLRGSAALP

-464 INQSTVAQL
+464 INQSTIAQL

-480 GVVATLGEAL
+480 GTVATLGEAL

-500 PIIVEC
+500 PVVVEC

-518 VYDQKMM
+518 VYDRKMM
-525 QYLLGRY
+525 EFLLARY
-532 GAQAAKR
+532 GANAPKR
-539 VIVATNGTLN
+539 VVVATNGTLN

-561 KALPRLAY
+561 RVLPRLAY

-578 DVGALRAVDMIAC
+578 DINALKAVDMIAC
-591 RSNDASKPE
+591 RSNDTSKPE
-600 VLAAIK
+600 VLAAIR
-606 NHPEKPGLWWA
+606 NHPEGPGLWWA

-641 WLMEAREAAP
+641 WIMEAKEAAP

-656 ALPVMP
+656 ALPVRP

>member
-9 RQGADNRF
+9 KRGADNRF
-17 APRSDVNALTN
+17 APKASVDALTN

-48 LLSNMLPRPAGPNIP
+48 LLSNMLPRQGGPGVP
-63 ATLVVGFI
+63 TALTVGFI
-71 GDSWC
+71 GDSWM
-76 TARAGGEGGAPEEA
+76 TPGAGGEGGAPEEA
-90 TLAAVAARRLGV
+90 TMPQIAAKRLGV

-111 TGWAHVPTPQ
+111 TGWARTPSPQ

-160 VPSDPASGPA
+160 TPADPASGPA
-170 AIKNSVVALVTRVR
+170 AISQSVKALVDRVR

-212 NAAAVRAG
+212 SAAAVKAG

-226 AGNGVWFTDWLGV
+226 LTNGIWFSDWLGV
-239 AVSPATRWD
+239 ATSPATRWD
-248 PATSPNRH
+248 PASSPSRH
-256 WGRGEVICYDGVNY
+256 WSRSEVICYEGVNY
-270 EVTEASWVP
+270 EVVADAWVP
-279 SSNPDAADPYLASF
+279 NANPDAADPYLASF

-327 DETHVNVAGAQA
+327 DETHVNVGGAQA

-346 RVIEGV
+346 RIIEGV

-364 VVVRPATPTPPPPGP
+364 VVVRPATPPAPPPPGP
-379 NPPAPPA
+379 NPPAPG
-386 PARPMG
+386 RPVG

-399 ARWGVKWGALSAT
+399 ARWGVKWGALSAA
-412 ALQGAL
+412 ALRGAL

-464 INQSTVAQL
+464 INQSTIAQL

-518 VYDQKMM
+518 VYDRKMM
-525 QYLLGRY
+525 EYLLGRY
-532 GAQAAKR
+532 GARAAER

-561 KALPRLAY
+561 RVLPRLAY

-578 DVGALRAVDMIAC
+578 DVGALKAVDMIAC
-591 RSNDASKPE
+591 RSNDTSKPE

-606 NHPEKPGLWWA
+606 NHPEGPGLWWA
-617 GMTTAAHVDAARAA
+617 GMTTAAHVEAARAA

-641 WLMEAREAAP
+641 WIMEAKEAAP

-656 ALPVMP
+656 ALPVRP

>member
-9 RQGADNRF
+9 KTGADNRF
-17 APRSDVNALTN
+17 ADKAALNALTG
-28 AQVAQGA
+28 AQIAQGA
-35 EIGTLKE
+35 EIGALKE

-48 LLSNMLPRPAGPNIP
+48 LLSNMLPRQGGPGVP
-63 ATLVVGFI
+63 TALVVGFI
-71 GDSWC
+71 GDSWM
-76 TARAGGEGGAPEEA
+76 TPGAGGEGGAPEEA
-90 TLAAVAARRLGV
+90 TMVQIAAKRLGV
-102 AAAVSGQGS
+102 GAAVSGQGS
-111 TGWAHVPTPQ
+111 TGWAHVPTPAPA
-121 GDTGFFSAPARVDAV
+121 GVGFFSSPSRIDAV

-160 VPSDPASGPA
+160 VPSDPASGPR
-170 AIKNSVVALVTRVR
+170 AISQSVKALVDRVR

-191 IIVVGP
+191 IIIVGP

-212 NAAAVRAG
+212 NVHAVFDS
-220 VEAAGG
+220 VDLAGG
-226 AGNGVWFTDWLGV
+226 LTNGIWFSDWLGV
-239 AVSPATRWD
+239 ATSPATRWD
-248 PATSPNRH
+248 PASSPNRH
-256 WGRGEVICYDGVNY
+256 WGRGEVICHEGVNY
-270 EVTEASWVP
+270 EVTADSWVP

-312 GKTPSSGTRALWLMA
+312 GKTPASGTRALWLMG

-352 SALRDWIIAKGP
+352 QALREWIISKGP
-364 VVVRPATPTPPPPGP
+364 VVVRPAPAPGP
-379 NPPAPPA
+379 NPQPAG
-386 PARPMG
+386 RPCG
-392 ALADVRD
+392 AMADVRD

-500 PIIVEC
+500 PVIVEC

-518 VYDQKMM
+518 VYDRKMM
-525 QYLLGRY
+525 EFLLARY
-532 GAQAAKR
+532 GAAASKR

-549 AARQKAKADAAL
+549 AARAKAKADATL
-561 KALPRLAY
+561 KVLPRLAY

-578 DVGALRAVDMIAC
+578 DVGALKAVDMIAC
-591 RSNDASKPE
+591 RSNDTSKPE

-606 NHPEKPGLWWA
+606 SHPEKPGLWWA
-617 GMTTAAHVDAARAA
+617 GMTTAAHVEAARAA

-641 WLMEAREAAP
+641 WIMEAKEAAP

-656 ALPVMP
+656 ALPVKP

>member
-1 MTTYDVYS
+1 MATYPVYS
-9 RQGADNRF
+9 KAGVDRRF
-17 APRSDVNALTN
+17 APKASVDALTN

-42 QVRAQL
+42 QIRAQL
-48 LLSNMLPRPAGPNIP
+48 LLSNMLPRQGGPGVP
-63 ATLVVGFI
+63 TTLVVGFI
-71 GDSWC
+71 GDSWA
-76 TARAGGEGGAPEEA
+76 TPGAGGPEGA
-90 TLAAVAARRLGV
+90 TMPQIAAKRLGV
-102 AAAVSGQGS
+102 AAAISGQGS
-111 TGWAHVPTPQ
+111 TGWARTPTPQ
-121 GDTGFFSAPARVDAV
+121 GSTGFFSAPGRVDAV

-160 VPSDPASGPA
+160 TPADPASGPK
-170 AIKNSVVALVTRVR
+170 AITDSVKALVDRVR

-212 NAAAVRAG
+212 NAKAVRAG

-226 AGNGVWFTDWLGV
+226 APNGIWFSDWLGV
-239 AVSPATRWD
+239 ATSPATRWD
-248 PATSPNRH
+248 PASSPNRH

-270 EVTEASWVP
+270 EVVASSWVP
-279 SSNPDAADPYLASF
+279 QSNPDAADPYLASF

-305 LSGRGAV
+305 LTGKGAV
-312 GKTPSSGTRALWLMA
+312 GKPAASGTRALWLMA
-327 DETHVNVAGAQA
+327 DETHVNVAGALA

-346 RVIEGV
+346 RIIEGV
-352 SALRDWIIAKGP
+352 SALRDWIISKGP
-364 VVVRPATPTPPPPGP
+364 VVVRPATP
-379 NPPAPPA
+379 PPAPPPPQ

-464 INQSTVAQL
+464 INQSTVPQL

-490 DILDAAPART
+490 DILDAAPPRS
-500 PIIVEC
+500 PIVVEC
-506 MDTSND
+506 MDTNND

-525 QYLLGRY
+525 EFLLARY
-532 GAQAAKR
+532 GAAASKR

-561 KALPRLAY
+561 KVLPRLAY
-569 KPSGPWTAE
+569 KPPGPWTAE
-578 DVGALRAVDMIAC
+578 DIGKLKAVDMIAC

-606 NHPEKPGLWWA
+606 NHPERPGLWWQ
-617 GMTTAAHVDAARAA
+617 GMTTAGHVESAKAA

-641 WLMEAREAAP
+641 WLMEALEASP

-656 ALPVMP
+656 ALPIMP

>member
-1 MTTYDVYS
+1 MATYPVYS
-9 RQGADNRF
+9 KAGVDRRF
-17 APRSDVNALTN
+17 APRASVDALTN

-42 QVRAQL
+42 QVRAQAV
-48 LLSNMLPRPAGPNIP
+48 LSNMLPRQGGPGTPA
-63 ATLVVGFI
+63 ALVVGFI
-71 GDSWC
+71 GDSWA
-76 TARAGGEGGAPEEA
+76 TPGAGGAEGAPEGE
-90 TLAAVAARRLGV
+90 TMVAVAAKRLGV
-102 AAAVSGQGS
+102 GAAVSGQGS
-111 TGWAHVPTPQ
+111 TGWARTPTPQ
-121 GDTGFFSAPARVDAV
+121 GDTGFFSAPSRIDAV

-160 VPSDPASGPA
+160 TPGDPESGPR
-170 AIKNSVVALVTRVR
+170 AIRESVKALVDRVR
-184 DRAPALP
+184 NRAPACP

-212 NAAAVRAG
+212 NAAAVKAG
-220 VEAAGG
+220 VEASGG
-226 AGNGVWFTDWLGV
+226 RNNGVWFSDWLGV
-239 AVSPATRWD
+239 ASASATRWD
-248 PATSPNRH
+248 PATGPARH
-256 WGRGEVICYDGVNY
+256 WSRSEVICYEGVNY
-270 EVTEASWVP
+270 EVVADAWVP

-312 GKTPSSGTRALWLMA
+312 GKTPASGTRALWLMA
-327 DETHVNVAGAQA
+327 DETHVNVGGAQA

-352 SALRDWIIAKGP
+352 VALREWIISKGP
-364 VVVRPATPTPPPPGP
+364 VVVRPASPTP
-379 NPPAPPA
+379 

-399 ARWGVKWGALSAT
+399 ARWGVKWGALSAS
-412 ALQGAL
+412 ALRGAL
-418 SQLPEGA
+418 SQLIEGE
-425 AVRGSAALP
+425 VLRGSVALP
-434 VRMSKDEGAD
+434 ARMSKDEGAD

-464 INQSTVAQL
+464 INQSTIAQL

-500 PIIVEC
+500 PIVVEC
-506 MDTSND
+506 MDTTND

-518 VYDQKMM
+518 VYDRKMM
-525 QYLLGRY
+525 EFLLARY
-532 GAQAAKR
+532 GAAASKR
-539 VIVATNGTLN
+539 IIVATNGTLN
-549 AARQKAKADAAL
+549 AAREKAKEDAAL
-561 KALPRLAY
+561 KVLPRLAY

-578 DVGALRAVDMIAC
+578 DIGKLKAVDMIAC
-591 RSNDASKPE
+591 RSNDTSKPE

-617 GMTTAAHVDAARAA
+617 GMTTAGHVETAKAA

-641 WLMEAREAAP
+641 WLMEALEASP

-656 ALPVMP
+656 ELPIRP

>member
-9 RQGADNRF
+9 RQGADKRF
-17 APRSDVNALTN
+17 APRSDVSALTS
-28 AQVAQGA
+28 AQIAQGA
-35 EIGTLKE
+35 EIAAVKE

-48 LLSNMLPRPAGPNIP
+48 VLSNMLPRLAGPNTP
-63 ATLVVGFI
+63 SALVVGFI

-76 TARAGGEGGAPEEA
+76 TARAGGPEGAPEEA
-90 TLAAVAARRLGV
+90 TMPQIAAKRLGV
-102 AAAVSGQGS
+102 AAAISGQGS
-111 TGWAHVPTPQ
+111 TGWAHVPTPTPA
-121 GDTGFFSAPARVDAV
+121 GVGFFSAPERVDAV

-160 VPSDPASGPA
+160 TPADPASGPA
-170 AIKNSVVALVTRVR
+170 AIKASVTSLVTRVR

-212 NAAAVRAG
+212 NVHAVKDG
-220 VEAAGG
+220 VDLAGG
-226 AGNGVWFTDWLGV
+226 PANGVWFSDWLGV
-239 AVSPATRWD
+239 ATTSATRWD
-248 PATSPNRH
+248 PATSPARH
-256 WGRGEVICYDGVNY
+256 WSRGEVICYDGVNY
-270 EVTEASWVP
+270 EVVADAWVP
-279 SSNPDAADPYLASF
+279 SVNPDAADPYLASF

-312 GKTPSSGTRALWLMA
+312 GKTPASGTRALWLMA
-327 DETHVNVAGAQA
+327 DETHVNVGGAQA

-352 SALRDWIIAKGP
+352 QALREWIIAKGP
-364 VVVRPATPTPPPPGP
+364 VVVRPASPTPPPPGP
-379 NPPAPPA
+379 NPQ

-399 ARWGVKWGALSAT
+399 ARWGVKWGALSAS
-412 ALQGAL
+412 ALRGAL
-418 SQLPEGA
+418 SQLPEGQ
-425 AVRGSAALP
+425 AVRGSTALP

-464 INQSTVAQL
+464 INASTIAQL

-480 GVVATLGEAL
+480 GTVATLGEAL
-490 DILDAAPART
+490 DILEAAPART

-525 QYLLGRY
+525 EFLLARY

-539 VIVATNGTLN
+539 IIVATNGTLN

-561 KALPRLAY
+561 KVLPRLAY

-578 DVGALRAVDMIAC
+578 DVGALKAVDMIAC
-591 RSNDASKPE
+591 RSNDTSKPE

-606 NHPEKPGLWWA
+606 NHPEGPGLWWA
-617 GMTTAAHVDAARAA
+617 GMTTAAHVEAAKAA

-641 WLMEAREAAP
+641 WLMEAKEAAP

-656 ALPVMP
+656 ALPVRP

>member
-1 MTTYDVYS
+1 MATYPVYS
-9 RQGADNRF
+9 KAGVDRRF
-17 APRSDVNALTN
+17 APRASVDALTS
-28 AQVAQGA
+28 AQIAQGA
-35 EIGTLKE
+35 EIAAVKE
-42 QVRAQL
+42 QIRAQL
-48 LLSNMLPRPAGPNIP
+48 VLSNMLPRQGGPGTPASI
-63 ATLVVGFI
+63 VVGFI
-71 GDSWC
+71 GDSWA
-76 TARAGGEGGAPEEA
+76 TPGAGGPGGASEGETMPQI
-90 TLAAVAARRLGV
+90 AAKRLGV

-111 TGWAHVPTPQ
+111 TGWARVPDPNPTAA
-121 GDTGFFSAPARVDAV
+121 GVFSSPSRIDAV

-160 VPSDPASGPA
+160 VPSDPASGPT
-170 AIKNSVVALVTRVR
+170 AIRASVVSLVTRVR

-191 IIVVGP
+191 IVVVGP

-220 VEAAGG
+220 TIAAGG
-226 AGNGVWFTDWLGV
+226 QNNGVWFSDWLGV
-239 AVSPATRWD
+239 ATSSATRWD
-248 PATSPNRH
+248 PATSPARH
-256 WGRGEVICYDGVNY
+256 WSRGEVICYEGVNY
-270 EVTEASWVP
+270 EVTADAWAP

-293 LPSAPVSRRTAV
+293 LPTALVSRRTAV
-305 LSGRGAV
+305 LTGKGAV
-312 GKTPSSGTRALWLMA
+312 GKTPASGTRALWLMS
-327 DETHVNVAGAQA
+327 DETHVNVGGAQA

-346 RVIEGV
+346 RIIEGV
-352 SALRDWIIAKGP
+352 QALRDWIIAKGP
-364 VVVRPATPTPPPPGP
+364 VVVRPAS
-379 NPPAPPA
+379 

-399 ARWGVKWGALSAT
+399 ARWGVKWGALSAS
-412 ALQGAL
+412 ALRGAL
-418 SQLPEGA
+418 SQLIEGETL
-425 AVRGSAALP
+425 RGSVALP

-464 INQSTVAQL
+464 INQSTIAQL

-490 DILDAAPART
+490 SLLDAAPPRT
-500 PIIVEC
+500 PIVVEC
-506 MDTSND
+506 MDTTND

-525 QYLLGRY
+525 EFLLARY

-539 VIVATNGTLN
+539 IIIATNGTLN
-549 AARQKAKADAAL
+549 AAREKAKADAAL
-561 KALPRLAY
+561 KVLPRLAY

-578 DVGALRAVDMIAC
+578 DIGKLKAVDMIAC

-606 NHPEKPGLWWA
+606 NHPEKPGLWWQ
-617 GMTTAAHVDAARAA
+617 GMTTAGHVETAKAA
-631 SKAAGLAIEG
+631 SRAAGLAIEG
-641 WLMEAREAAP
+641 WLMEALEASP

-656 ALPVMP
+656 ELPIKP

>member
-1 MTTYDVYS
+1 MATYPVYS
-9 RQGADNRF
+9 KAGVDRRF
-17 APRSDVNALTN
+17 APKASVDALT
-28 AQVAQGA
+28 APTSTQGA
-35 EIGTLKE
+35 EIAAVKE

-48 LLSNMLPRPAGPNIP
+48 LLSNMLPRLAGPGAPTAI
-63 ATLVVGFI
+63 TVGFI
-71 GDSWC
+71 GDSWA
-76 TARAGGEGGAPEEA
+76 TPGAGGAGGAPEGE
-90 TLAAVAARRLGV
+90 TMPQIAAKRLGV
-102 AAAVSGQGS
+102 AAAISGQGS
-111 TGWAHVPTPQ
+111 TGWARVPDPNP
-121 GDTGFFSAPARVDAV
+121 TGAAPFSAPPRIDAV

-160 VPSDPASGPA
+160 VPSDPNSGPA
-170 AIKNSVVALVTRVR
+170 AITASVKALVDRVR

-212 NAAAVRAG
+212 NAKAVREG
-220 VEAAGG
+220 VNASGG
-226 AGNGVWFTDWLGV
+226 ANNGVWFTDWLGV
-239 AVSPATRWD
+239 ATTSATRWD
-248 PATSPNRH
+248 PATSPARH
-256 WGRGEVICYDGVNY
+256 WSRGEIICHDGVNY
-270 EVTEASWVP
+270 EVTATSWVP
-279 SSNPDAADPYLASF
+279 QSNPDAADPYLASF

-305 LSGRGAV
+305 LTGKGAV
-312 GKTPSSGTRALWLMA
+312 GKPSATGTRALWLMA

-346 RVIEGV
+346 RIIEGV
-352 SALRDWIIAKGP
+352 QALREWIIAEGP
-364 VVVRPATPTPPPPGP
+364 VVVRPASPTPPPP
-379 NPPAPPA
+379 PPPTPP

-412 ALQGAL
+412 ALRGAL
-418 SQLPEGA
+418 SQLVEGETL
-425 AVRGSAALP
+425 RGSVALP

-464 INQSTVAQL
+464 INASTIAQL
-473 KAVEDVN
+473 KAVKAVN

-490 DILDAAPART
+490 DILDAAPARS
-500 PIIVEC
+500 PIVVEC

-518 VYDQKMM
+518 VYDRKMM
-525 QYLLGRY
+525 EFLLGRY

-539 VIVATNGTLN
+539 IIVATNGTLN
-549 AARQKAKADAAL
+549 AAREKAKADAAL
-561 KALPRLAY
+561 KVLPRMAC

-578 DVGALRAVDMIAC
+578 DIGKLKAVDMIAC

-606 NHPEKPGLWWA
+606 NHPERPGLWWQ
-617 GMTTAAHVDAARAA
+617 GMTTAGHVESAKAA

-641 WLMEAREAAP
+641 WLMEALEASP

-656 ALPVMP
+656 ALPIMP

>member
-9 RQGADNRF
+9 KAGADNRF
-17 APRSDVNALTN
+17 APRASVNALTN

-48 LLSNMLPRPAGPNIP
+48 VLSNMLPRLGGPGVP
-63 ATLVVGFI
+63 TTLVVGFI
-71 GDSWC
+71 GDSWS
-76 TARAGGEGGAPEEA
+76 TPGAGGAGGAPEEA
-90 TLAAVAARRLGV
+90 TMVAVAARRLGV
-102 AAAVSGQGS
+102 GAAVSGQGS
-111 TGWAHVPTPQ
+111 TGWARTPSPQ
-121 GDTGFFSAPARVDAV
+121 GSTGFFSAPERVDAV

-160 VPSDPASGPA
+160 TPGDPESGPR
-170 AIKNSVVALVTRVR
+170 AITASVKALVDRVR
-184 DRAPALP
+184 SRAPALP
-191 IIVVGP
+191 IVVVGP

-212 NAAAVRAG
+212 NAAAVKAG

-226 AGNGVWFTDWLGV
+226 LTNGIWFSDWLGV
-239 AVSPATRWD
+239 ATNPATKWD
-248 PATSPNRH
+248 PASSPNRH
-256 WGRGEVICYDGVNY
+256 WSQGEVICYDGVNY
-270 EVTEASWVP
+270 EVTEAWIP

-312 GKTPSSGTRALWLMA
+312 GKTPASGTRALWLMS

-346 RVIEGV
+346 RIIEGV
-352 SALRDWIIAKGP
+352 QALREWIIGQGP
-364 VVVRPATPTPPPPGP
+364 VVVRPAPATPPGP
-379 NPPAPPA
+379 AA
-386 PARPMG
+386 VRPMG

-464 INQSTVAQL
+464 INQSTIAQL

-480 GVVATLGEAL
+480 GTVATLGEAL
-490 DILDAAPART
+490 SLLDAAPART

-518 VYDQKMM
+518 VYDRKMM
-525 QYLLGRY
+525 EYLLARY
-532 GAQAAKR
+532 GADASKR

-561 KALPRLAY
+561 KVLPRLAY

-578 DVGALRAVDMIAC
+578 DVGALKAVDMIAC

-606 NHPEKPGLWWA
+606 NHPEGPGLWWA
-617 GMTTAAHVDAARAA
+617 GMTTSAHVEAARAA

-641 WLMEAREAAP
+641 WIMEAKEAAP

-656 ALPVMP
+656 ALPVKP

>member
-9 RQGADNRF
+9 KRGADNRF
-17 APRSDVNALTN
+17 APKASVDALTS
-28 AQVAQGA
+28 AQIAQGA

-42 QVRAQL
+42 QIRAQL
-48 LLSNMLPRPAGPNIP
+48 LLSNMLPRPAGPGAPTAI
-63 ATLVVGFI
+63 TVGFI
-71 GDSWC
+71 GDSWM
-76 TARAGGEGGAPEEA
+76 TPGAGGPEGAPEEA
-90 TLAAVAARRLGV
+90 IMPQIAAKRLGV

-111 TGWAHVPTPQ
+111 TGWARVPDPNP
-121 GDTGFFSAPARVDAV
+121 TGAAPFSAPGRVDAV

-160 VPSDPASGPA
+160 APSDPNSGPA
-170 AIKNSVVALVTRVR
+170 AITASVKALVDRVR

-226 AGNGVWFTDWLGV
+226 AANGVWFTDWLGV
-239 AVSPATRWD
+239 ATTSATRWD
-248 PATSPNRH
+248 PATSPARH
-256 WGRGEVICYDGVNY
+256 WSRSEVICYEGVNY
-270 EVTEASWVP
+270 EVVATSWVP

-293 LPSAPVSRRTAV
+293 LPSAPVSRRTVV

-312 GKTPSSGTRALWLMA
+312 GKTPASGTRALWLMS
-327 DETHVNVAGAQA
+327 DETHVNVGGAQA

-346 RVIEGV
+346 RIIEGV
-352 SALRDWIIAKGP
+352 QALRDWIISKGP
-364 VVVRPATPTPPPPGP
+364 VVVRPASPTPPGPP
-379 NPPAPPA
+379 PP
-386 PARPMG
+386 PARPTG

-399 ARWGVKWGALSAT
+399 ARWGVKWGALST
-412 ALQGAL
+412 AALRGAL
-418 SQLPEGA
+418 SQLIEGETL
-425 AVRGSAALP
+425 RGSVALP

-464 INQSTVAQL
+464 INQSTIAQL

-490 DILDAAPART
+490 SILDAAPART
-500 PIIVEC
+500 PIVVEC

-518 VYDQKMM
+518 VYDRKMM
-525 QYLLGRY
+525 EFLLARY
-532 GAQAAKR
+532 GAAAAKR
-539 VIVATNGTLN
+539 IIVATNGTLN
-549 AARQKAKADAAL
+549 AARVKAKEDAVL
-561 KALPRLAY
+561 KVLPRLAY

-578 DVGALRAVDMIAC
+578 DIGKLKAVDMIAC

-606 NHPEKPGLWWA
+606 NHPERPGLWWA
-617 GMTTAAHVDAARAA
+617 GMTTAGHVESAKAA

-641 WLMEAREAAP
+641 WLMEALEASP

-656 ALPVMP
+656 ALPIRP

>member
-9 RQGADNRF
+9 KRGADNRF
-17 APRSDVNALTN
+17 ADKAALGALTG
-28 AQVAQGA
+28 AQIAQGA

-48 LLSNMLPRPAGPNIP
+48 LLSNMLPRQGGPGVP
-63 ATLVVGFI
+63 TALVVGFI
-71 GDSWC
+71 GDSWM
-76 TARAGGEGGAPEEA
+76 TPQAGGQGGAPEEA
-90 TLAAVAARRLGV
+90 TMPQIAAKRLGV
-102 AAAVSGQGS
+102 GAAVSGQGS
-111 TGWAHVPTPQ
+111 TGWARTPTPQ

-160 VPSDPASGPA
+160 VPSDPASGPR
-170 AIKNSVVALVTRVR
+170 AISQSVKALVDRVR

-212 NAAAVRAG
+212 NVHAVKDG
-220 VEAAGG
+220 VDLAGG
-226 AGNGVWFTDWLGV
+226 LTNGIWFTDWLGV
-239 AVSPATRWD
+239 ATSPATRWD

-270 EVTEASWVP
+270 EVVADAWVP
-279 SSNPDAADPYLASF
+279 SVNPDAADPYLASF

-312 GKTPSSGTRALWLMA
+312 GKTPSSGTRALWLMN
-327 DETHVNVAGAQA
+327 DETHVNVGGAQA

-352 SALRDWIIAKGP
+352 QALREWIISKGP
-364 VVVRPATPTPPPPGP
+364 VVVRPASPTPPPPGP
-379 NPPAPPA
+379 NPQPVG
-386 PARPMG
+386 RPCG
-392 ALADVRD
+392 AAADVRD

-418 SQLPEGA
+418 SQLPEGQ

-464 INQSTVAQL
+464 INQSTIAQL

-480 GVVATLGEAL
+480 GTVATLGEAL

-500 PIIVEC
+500 PIVVEC

-512 IIADYW
+512 TIADYW
-518 VYDQKMM
+518 VYDRKMM
-525 QYLLGRY
+525 EFLLARY
-532 GAQAAKR
+532 GANAAKR

-549 AARQKAKADAAL
+549 AARAKAKADATL
-561 KALPRLAY
+561 KVLPRLAY

-578 DVGALRAVDMIAC
+578 DIGALKAVDMIAC
-591 RSNDASKPE
+591 RSNDTSKPE

-606 NHPEKPGLWWA
+606 NHPEGPGLWWA
-617 GMTTAAHVDAARAA
+617 GMTTAAHVDAAKAA

-641 WLMEAREAAP
+641 WIMEAKEAAP

-656 ALPVMP
+656 ALPVRP

>member
-1 MTTYDVYS
+1 VPDPNPT
-9 RQGADNRF
+9 GA
-17 APRSDVNALTN
+17 AP
-28 AQVAQGA
+28 
-35 EIGTLKE
+35 
-42 QVRAQL
+42 
-48 LLSNMLPRPAGPNIP
+48 
-63 ATLVVGFI
+63 
-71 GDSWC
+71 
-76 TARAGGEGGAPEEA
+76 
-90 TLAAVAARRLGV
+90 
-102 AAAVSGQGS
+102 
-111 TGWAHVPTPQ
+111 
-121 GDTGFFSAPARVDAV
+121 FSAPGRVDAV

-160 VPSDPASGPA
+160 VPSDPNSGPA
-170 AIKNSVVALVTRVR
+170 AITASVKALVDRVR

-212 NAAAVRAG
+212 NAKAVRDG
-220 VEAAGG
+220 VNASGG
-226 AGNGVWFTDWLGV
+226 ADNGVWFMDWLGV
-239 AVSPATRWD
+239 ATTSATRWD
-248 PATSPNRH
+248 PATSPARH
-256 WGRGEVICYDGVNY
+256 WSRGEIICYDGVNY
-270 EVTEASWVP
+270 EVVADAWVP
-279 SSNPDAADPYLASF
+279 NANPDAADPYLASF

-305 LSGRGAV
+305 LTGKGAV
-312 GKTPSSGTRALWLMA
+312 GKPAATGTRALWLMA

-346 RVIEGV
+346 RVIEGTQ
-352 SALRDWIIAKGP
+352 ALRDWIIAKGP
-364 VVVRPATPTPPPPGP
+364 VVVRPATPPTPPPQ
-379 NPPAPPA
+379 

-399 ARWGVKWGALSAT
+399 ARWGVKWGALSAS
-412 ALQGAL
+412 ALGGAL
-418 SQLPEGA
+418 SQLIEGETL
-425 AVRGSAALP
+425 RGSVALP

-464 INQSTVAQL
+464 INASTIAQL

-490 DILDAAPART
+490 DILDAAPPRT

-518 VYDQKMM
+518 LYNQKMM
-525 QYLLGRY
+525 EFLLARY
-532 GAQAAKR
+532 GAAAAKR
-539 VIVATNGTLN
+539 IIVATNGTLN
-549 AARQKAKADAAL
+549 AARIKAKEDAAL
-561 KALPRLAY
+561 KVLPRLAY

-578 DVGALRAVDMIAC
+578 DIGRLKAVDMIAC

-606 NHPEKPGLWWA
+606 NHPERPGLWWQ
-617 GMTTAAHVDAARAA
+617 GMTTAGHVESAKAA

-641 WLMEAREAAP
+641 WLMEALEASP

-656 ALPVMP
+656 ALPIMP

>member
-9 RQGADNRF
+9 KRGADNRF
-17 APRSDVNALTN
+17 APKASVDSLTG
-28 AQVAQGA
+28 AQIAQGA

-48 LLSNMLPRPAGPNIP
+48 LLSNMLPRQGGPGTP
-63 ATLVVGFI
+63 SALVVGFI
-71 GDSWC
+71 GDSWS
-76 TARAGGEGGAPEEA
+76 TPGAGGQGGAPEEA
-90 TLAAVAARRLGV
+90 TMVSVAAKRLGV
-102 AAAVSGQGS
+102 GAAVSGQGS
-111 TGWAHVPTPQ
+111 TGWAHVPSPQ
-121 GDTGFFSAPARVDAV
+121 GSTGFFSAPERVDAV

-160 VPSDPASGPA
+160 TPADPASGPR
-170 AIKNSVVALVTRVR
+170 AISQSVKALVDRVR

-191 IIVVGP
+191 IIIVGP

-212 NAAAVRAG
+212 NVHAVKDG
-220 VEAAGG
+220 VDLAGG
-226 AGNGVWFTDWLGV
+226 ADNGIHFVDWLGV
-239 AVSPATRWD
+239 ATSPATRWD
-248 PATSPNRH
+248 PASSPNRH
-256 WGRGEVICYDGVNY
+256 WGRGEIICYDGVDY
-270 EVTEASWVP
+270 EVVADAWVP
-279 SSNPDAADPYLASF
+279 SANPDAADPYLASF

-312 GKTPSSGTRALWLMA
+312 GKTPASGTRALWLMA
-327 DETHVNVAGAQA
+327 DETHVNVGGAQA

-352 SALRDWIIAKGP
+352 VALRDWIIGQGP
-364 VVVRPATPTPPPPGP
+364 VVVRPATP
-379 NPPAPPA
+379 
-386 PARPMG
+386 PARPTG

-434 VRMSKDEGAD
+434 VRMSKDEARGQWDIRSAHFL
-444 RFVTSTV
+444 RFVDLRGHH
-451 SSITPKGGGAAVR
+451 IR
-464 INQSTVAQL
+464 LRL
-473 KAVEDVN
+473 KAVEGVN

-532 GAQAAKR
+532 GAAAPKR

-561 KALPRLAY
+561 KVLPRLAY

-578 DVGALRAVDMIAC
+578 DIGGLKAVDMIAC
-591 RSNDASKPE
+591 RSNDTSKPE

-617 GMTTAAHVDAARAA
+617 GMTTAAHVDAARVA
-631 SKAAGLAIEG
+631 SSAAGLAIEG
-641 WLMEAREAAP
+641 WLMEAKEAAP

-656 ALPVMP
+656 ALPVRP

>member
-9 RQGADNRF
+9 KTGADNRF
-17 APRSDVNALTN
+17 APKADVGALTN

-48 LLSNMLPRPAGPNIP
+48 LLSNMLPRQGGPGTP
-63 ATLVVGFI
+63 GALTVGFI
-71 GDSWC
+71 GDSWA
-76 TARAGGEGGAPEEA
+76 TPGAGGQGGAPEEA
-90 TLAAVAARRLGV
+90 TMVSVAAKRLGV
-102 AAAVSGQGS
+102 AAAISGQGS
-111 TGWAHVPTPQ
+111 TGWARTPTPQ
-121 GDTGFFSAPARVDAV
+121 NGTGFFSAPARVDAV

-160 VPSDPASGPA
+160 TPADPASGPR
-170 AIKNSVVALVTRVR
+170 AISQSVKALVDRVR

-191 IIVVGP
+191 IVVVGP

-212 NAAAVRAG
+212 NAAAVRDG
-220 VEAAGG
+220 VNASGG
-226 AGNGVWFTDWLGV
+226 ANNGVWFTDWLGV
-239 AVSPATRWD
+239 ATTSATRWD
-248 PATSPNRH
+248 PATSPARH
-256 WGRGEVICYDGVNY
+256 WSRGEVICYDGVNY
-270 EVTEASWVP
+270 EVVADSWVP
-279 SSNPDAADPYLASF
+279 SANPDAADPYLASF

-305 LSGRGAV
+305 LTGKGAV
-312 GKTPSSGTRALWLMA
+312 GKTPASGTRALWLMN
-327 DETHVNVAGAQA
+327 DETHVNVGGAQA

-346 RVIEGV
+346 RIIEGV
-352 SALRDWIIAKGP
+352 QALREWIIAKGP
-364 VVVRPATPTPPPPGP
+364 VVVRPATPPSPPPGP
-379 NPPAPPA
+379 TPAPS
-386 PARPMG
+386 RPTG

-399 ARWGVKWGALSAT
+399 ARWGVKWGALSAS
-412 ALQGAL
+412 ALRGAL
-418 SQLPEGA
+418 SQIPEGETL
-425 AVRGSAALP
+425 RGSVALP
-434 VRMSKDEGAD
+434 VRMSRDESAD

-464 INQSTVAQL
+464 INASTIAQL

-500 PIIVEC
+500 PIVVEC

-525 QYLLGRY
+525 QFLLARY
-532 GAQAAKR
+532 GAQDAKR
-539 VIVATNGTLN
+539 IIVATNGTLN
-549 AARQKAKADAAL
+549 AARVKAKEDAAL
-561 KALPRLAY
+561 KVLPRLAY

-578 DVGALRAVDMIAC
+578 DIGKLKAVDMIAC

-617 GMTTAAHVDAARAA
+617 GMTTAAHVDAAKAA

-641 WLMEAREAAP
+641 WLMEALEASP

-656 ALPVMP
+656 ALPITP

>member
-9 RQGADNRF
+9 KRGADNRF
-17 APRSDVNALTN
+17 APKADVGALTN

-48 LLSNMLPRPAGPNIP
+48 LLSNMLPRQGGPGTP
-63 ATLVVGFI
+63 SALVVGFI

-90 TLAAVAARRLGV
+90 TMPQIAAKRLGV

-111 TGWAHVPTPQ
+111 TGWTRVPDPNP
-121 GDTGFFSAPARVDAV
+121 TGAAPFSAPGRVDAV

-160 VPSDPASGPA
+160 TPADPASGPK
-170 AIKNSVVALVTRVR
+170 AISQSVKALVDRVR

-212 NAAAVRAG
+212 NVRAVKDG
-220 VEAAGG
+220 VDLAGG
-226 AGNGVWFTDWLGV
+226 LTNGIWFSDWLGV
-239 AVSPATRWD
+239 ATSPATRWD
-248 PATSPNRH
+248 PASSPNRH

-270 EVTEASWVP
+270 EVTASSWVP
-279 SSNPDAADPYLASF
+279 NANPDAADPYLASF

-305 LSGRGAV
+305 LTGKGAV
-312 GKTPSSGTRALWLMA
+312 GKPSATGTRALWLMA

-346 RVIEGV
+346 RIIEGAQ
-352 SALRDWIIAKGP
+352 ALREWIISKGP
-364 VVVRPATPTPPPPGP
+364 VVVRPASPTPPPGP
-379 NPPAPPA
+379 NP

-412 ALQGAL
+412 ALRGAL

-464 INQSTVAQL
+464 INQSTIAQL
-473 KAVEDVN
+473 KAVENVN

-490 DILDAAPART
+490 DILDAAPARS
-500 PIIVEC
+500 PIVVEC

-525 QYLLGRY
+525 EFLLGRY
-532 GAQAAKR
+532 GAAASKR

-561 KALPRLAY
+561 KVLPRLAY

-578 DVGALRAVDMIAC
+578 DIGGLKAVDMIAC

-606 NHPEKPGLWWA
+606 NHPEKPGLWWQ
-617 GMTTAAHVDAARAA
+617 GMTTAGHVESAKAA
-631 SKAAGLAIEG
+631 SRAAGLAIEG
-641 WLMEAREAAP
+641 WLMEALEASP
-651 GALST
+651 GALS
-656 ALPVMP
+656 AELPIRP

>member
-9 RQGADNRF
+9 KRGADNRF
-17 APRSDVNALTN
+17 APKSDVDALTS
-28 AQVAQGA
+28 AQIAQGA
-35 EIGTLKE
+35 EIAAVKE
-42 QVRAQL
+42 QIRAQL
-48 LLSNMLPRPAGPNIP
+48 LLSNMLPRQGGPGVP
-63 ATLVVGFI
+63 TALVVGFI
-71 GDSWC
+71 GDSWM
-76 TARAGGEGGAPEEA
+76 TPGAGGQGGAPEEA
-90 TLAAVAARRLGV
+90 TMVQIAAKRLGV
-102 AAAVSGQGS
+102 GAAVSGQGS
-111 TGWAHVPTPQ
+111 TGWAHVPTPTPA
-121 GDTGFFSAPARVDAV
+121 GVGFFSAPARVDAV

-160 VPSDPASGPA
+160 VPSDPASGPR
-170 AIKNSVVALVTRVR
+170 AISQSVKALVTRVR

-212 NAAAVRAG
+212 NVHAVKDG
-220 VEAAGG
+220 VDLAGG
-226 AGNGVWFTDWLGV
+226 LTNGIWFTDWLGV
-239 AVSPATRWD
+239 ATSPATRWD

-279 SSNPDAADPYLASF
+279 SVNPDAADPYLASF

-312 GKTPSSGTRALWLMA
+312 GRTPASGTRALWLMG

-352 SALRDWIIAKGP
+352 QALREWIISKGP
-364 VVVRPATPTPPPPGP
+364 VVVRPAPAPGP
-379 NPPAPPA
+379 Q

-392 ALADVRD
+392 AMADVRD
-399 ARWGVKWGALSAT
+399 ARWGVRWGALSAS
-412 ALQGAL
+412 ALQAAL
-418 SQLPEGA
+418 AQLPEGQ

-464 INQSTVAQL
+464 INQSTIAQL

-480 GVVATLGEAL
+480 GTVATLGEAL

-500 PIIVEC
+500 PIVVEC

-525 QYLLGRY
+525 QYLLARY

-561 KALPRLAY
+561 RVLPRLAY

-578 DVGALRAVDMIAC
+578 DVGALKAVDMIAC
-591 RSNDASKPE
+591 RPNDTSKPE

-606 NHPEKPGLWWA
+606 NHPEGPGLWWA

-641 WLMEAREAAP
+641 WLMEAKEAAP

-656 ALPVMP
+656 ALPVRP